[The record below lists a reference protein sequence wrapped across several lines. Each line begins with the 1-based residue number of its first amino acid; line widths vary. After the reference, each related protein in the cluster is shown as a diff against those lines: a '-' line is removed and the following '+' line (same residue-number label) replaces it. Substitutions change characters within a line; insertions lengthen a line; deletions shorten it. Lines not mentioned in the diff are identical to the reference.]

1 MIKRVLVLGGG
12 SAGFLAAITLK
23 AKIPRLVVSVL
34 RSRDIGII
42 GVGEGTTAV
51 VPSHLHNFLGIP
63 LADFYRLADP
73 QWKLGIRFRWGPREF
88 FDYPFGPQYNTQH
101 PGLSRWTGYYLRDDE
116 PFDSLGVYSALMSA
130 GKVFRKAPDGGMLYD
145 RAVAYHLENEK
156 FVAALEGIARQVG
169 VQVDDDTVTEVQRSD
184 AGGGDGDGAGPR
196 VTGLRLASGRAAA
209 ADLFVDCSG
218 FYSLLLG
225 KTLGEPF
232 VSFKDTLFCDRAVV
246 GGWDRAAE
254 PILPYTTADT
264 MDAGWCWQIEHE
276 HRINRG
282 YVYSSAFVGDEE
294 AEREFRARNPKVGP
308 TRVVKFVAGRYE
320 RSWVGNVVGIG
331 NAAGFVEPLE
341 ATSLSTICNAAK
353 WLTLTLAECDLE
365 PRPIDRSL
373 FNRAMTGTW
382 ETIRS
387 FLGIH
392 YRFNTRLD
400 TPFWRECREKTD
412 LAGATEVV
420 EYYRERGP
428 SPLWH
433 KLLLGRV
440 DTFGMEGY
448 LSILLGQAVPY
459 RTRHTPTQPEEARL
473 AQLRQG
479 IRDTVRQAFSVRDA
493 LTGIRSPGFQWPKP
507 AGAGERGSI

>member
-1 MIKRVLVLGGG
+1 MVKQVLVLGGG

-23 AKIPRLVVSVL
+23 AKIPQLSVTVL
-34 RSRDIGII
+34 RSKDIGII
-42 GVGEGTTAV
+42 GVGEGTTAL
-51 VPSHLHNFLGIP
+51 VPGHLHGFLGIP

-73 QWKLGIRFRWGPREF
+73 QWKLGIRFRWGPRES

-116 PFDSLGVYSALMSA
+116 RFDSLGIYSSLMSA
-130 GKVFRKAPDGGMLYD
+130 GKVFRKAPDGNMLYD
-145 RAVAYHLENEK
+145 KAIAYHLENEK
-156 FVAALEGIARQVG
+156 FVAALESVARQVG
-169 VQVDDDTVTEVQRSD
+169 VQIDDDTVTEVQMSD
-184 AGGGDGDGAGPR
+184 ANGDDGDPR
-196 VTGLRLASGRAAA
+196 VTGLRLASGRVAT
-209 ADLFVDCSG
+209 ADLFIDCSG
-218 FYSLLLG
+218 FYSLLIG
-225 KTLGEPF
+225 KTLGERF

-246 GGWDRAAE
+246 GGWQRGDE

-282 YVYSSAFVGDEE
+282 YVYSSAFISDED

-308 TRVVKFVAGRYE
+308 TRIVKFVAGRYE
-320 RSWVGNVVGIG
+320 RSWVGNVIGIG

-353 WLTLTLAECDLE
+353 WLTLTLTECDLQA
-365 PRPIDRSL
+365 RPIDRTL

-382 ETIRS
+382 EVIRG

-392 YRFNTRLD
+392 YKFNTRLS
-400 TPFWRECREKTD
+400 TPFWRECQEKTH
-412 LAGATEVV
+412 LAEATEVV
-420 EYYRERGP
+420 EYYQERGP
-428 SPLWH
+428 SPLWQ

-459 RTRHTPTQPEEARL
+459 RTRYKATAAEQARL

-479 IRDTVRQAFSVRDA
+479 IRDATGTAFSVREA
-493 LTGIRSPGFQWPKP
+493 LTRIRSPAFKWPK
-507 AGAGERGSI
+507 SV

>member
-1 MIKRVLVLGGG
+1 MVKQVLVLGGG
-12 SAGFLAAITLK
+12 SAGFLSAITLK
-23 AKIPRLVVSVL
+23 AKIPRLAVSVL
-34 RSRDIGII
+34 RSQDIGII
-42 GVGEGTTAV
+42 GVGEGTTAL
-51 VPSHLHNFLGIP
+51 VPGHLHQFLNIP

-73 QWKLGIRFRWGPREF
+73 QWKLGIRFRWGPRAF

-116 PFDSLGVYSALMSA
+116 PFDSLGVYSSLMSA
-130 GKVFRKAPDGGMLYD
+130 GKVFRRAPDGNMLYD
-145 RAVAYHLENEK
+145 KAIAYHLENEK
-156 FVAALEGIARQVG
+156 FVAALETIARQVG
-169 VQVDDDTVTEVQRSD
+169 VQVEDDTVTEVQR
-184 AGGGDGDGAGPR
+184 AQAADGAGDDVR
-196 VTGLRLASGRAAA
+196 ITGLRLASGRVAT
-209 ADLFVDCSG
+209 ADLFIDCSG
-218 FYSLLLG
+218 FYSLLIG
-225 KTLGEPF
+225 RTLGERF

-246 GGWDRAAE
+246 GGWQRDDE

-282 YVYSSAFVGDEE
+282 YVYSSAFISDED

-308 TRVVKFVAGRYE
+308 ARVVKFAAGRYE

-353 WLTLTLAECDLE
+353 WLTLTLTECDLQ

-382 ETIRS
+382 ETIRA

-400 TPFWRECREKTD
+400 TPFWRECREKTN
-412 LAGATEVV
+412 LADAAEVV
-420 EYYRERGP
+420 EYYQERGP

-448 LSILLGQAVPY
+448 LSILIGQAVPY
-459 RTRHTPTQPEEARL
+459 RTRHHPTPAEEARL

-479 IRDTVRQAFSVRDA
+479 IRDMTAGAFSVRDA
-493 LTGIRSPGFQWPKP
+493 LARTRSPAFKWPK
-507 AGAGERGSI
+507 AL